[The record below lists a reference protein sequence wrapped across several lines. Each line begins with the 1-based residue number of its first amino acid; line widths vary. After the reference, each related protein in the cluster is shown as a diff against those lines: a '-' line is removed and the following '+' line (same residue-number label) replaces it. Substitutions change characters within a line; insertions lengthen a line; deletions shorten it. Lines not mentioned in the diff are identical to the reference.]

1 MFCLAVSCSCN
12 SSVGAHLLYVDGAPC
27 PPCAKGVFVAEE
39 FVSKA
44 EGGAGGESGAGMWCQ
59 PVKAV
64 LCAMQKKTAI
74 GICHEMYLVRLLPY
88 CACGR
93 AVGLLWALS
102 YLLSDFLLSRIA
114 SLIS

>member
-12 SSVGAHLLYVDGAPC
+12 SSVGTHLLYVDGA
-27 PPCAKGVFVAEE
+27 PCAKGVFVAEE

-64 LCAMQKKTAI
+64 LCAMQKKD
-74 GICHEMYLVRLLPY
+74 CD
-88 CACGR
+88 
-93 AVGLLWALS
+93 WNLS
-102 YLLSDFLLSRIA
+102 
-114 SLIS
+114 